1 MNPAVFRLLALL
13 GCAVSVPAQA
23 QVAANINVG
32 TGPVFPTRSAVMS
45 GGRWNY
51 SLTPRQPV
59 LAHPMGGSSRGPN
72 YVAAGR
78 NASGL
83 VTVNPTPLVRGQPA
97 TPTTLIVPAP
107 MAPPRPVAAPP
118 PPGSRLPTLEQ
129 VLAPASPAKRSDAQ
143 QEALAR
149 RVIGMQLARAA
160 EGSPAAQFD
169 LGVRYMNGDGV
180 PKDFELARK
189 WLTESA
195 LNGHSP
201 AARKLA
207 ELDAQSR

>member
-1 MNPAVFRLLALL
+1 MNPAALRLLVLL
-13 GCAVSVPAQA
+13 GCAASAQAQA
-23 QVAANINVG
+23 QVAANINAN
-32 TGPVFPTRSAVMS
+32 TGPVFPTRTAVMS

-51 SLTPRQPV
+51 SLRPNQPV
-59 LAHPMGGSSRGPN
+59 LAHPMGGPSQGPN

-83 VTVNPTPLVRGQPA
+83 VTVNPTPQVRGQPA
-97 TPTTLIVPAP
+97 APTTMIVPAAMP
-107 MAPPRPVAAPP
+107 PPRPVAAPP
-118 PPGSRLPTLEQ
+118 PPGSKLPTLEQ
-129 VLAPASPAKRSDAQ
+129 VLAPPSPAKRSEAQ

-149 RVIGMQLARAA
+149 RVIGVQQSRAA

-169 LGVRYMNGDGV
+169 LGVRYMNGDGM

-207 ELDAQSR
+207 ELDAQSN